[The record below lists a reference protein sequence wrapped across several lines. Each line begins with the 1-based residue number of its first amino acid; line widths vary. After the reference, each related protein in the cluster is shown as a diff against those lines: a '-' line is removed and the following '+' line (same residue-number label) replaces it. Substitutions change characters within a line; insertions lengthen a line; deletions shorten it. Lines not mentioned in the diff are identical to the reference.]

1 MEVPPINRAS
11 PLASR
16 LGSRYGARMSSS
28 PCPNREPPLIEH
40 ARRGGWVLL
49 GVALLCMVLF
59 RLGPQSLHPWPAIL
73 GGAAGILGM
82 LAILNVALVRSLYRQ
97 LDAAPVPDPE
107 ATDAATGD
115 GPGDAARDAPVD
127 AA

>member
-1 MEVPPINRAS
+1 MS
-11 PLASR
+11 PETAP
-16 LGSRYGARMSSS
+16 S
-28 PCPNREPPLIEH
+28 PRPNREPPLIEH

-49 GVALLCMVLF
+49 GVALLCMLLF

-97 LDAAPVPDPE
+97 LDAAPVPEPE
-107 ATDAATGD
+107 AADAATGD
-115 GPGDAARDAPVD
+115 EPGDAARDAPVD

>member
-1 MEVPPINRAS
+1 MS
-11 PLASR
+11 PETA
-16 LGSRYGARMSSS
+16 SS
-28 PCPNREPPLIEH
+28 PRPNREPPLIEH

-97 LDAAPVPDPE
+97 LDAAPPPEPE
-107 ATDAATGD
+107 AEDAAMD
-115 GPGDAARDAPVD
+115 DAARDTPVD